1 MTAIAE
7 RVHTR
12 QDEIALIES
21 RIVELPDEAI
31 VEVTLEDGRKL
42 KGLVTVRPTI
52 QTFRDADG
60 REGCSRGGALGHPS
74 TCPEPLD
81 AVRDRHA
88 TGRFA
93 GCATI
98 GFPSS

>member
-31 VEVTLEDGRKL
+31 VEIALDDGRRL
-42 KGLVTVRPTI
+42 KGVVSTRPSL
-52 QTFRDADG
+52 QAFRNRQG
-60 REGCSRGGALGHPS
+60 EEGMNALLRIDDLAQ
-74 TCPEPLD
+74 PEQAHYLWLD
-81 AVRDRHA
+81 EITEIVHLGSA
-88 TGRFA
+88 
-93 GCATI
+93 
-98 GFPSS
+98 

>member
-31 VEVTLEDGRKL
+31 VEIILDDGRRL
-42 KGLVTVRPTI
+42 KGVVTVRPTI
-52 QTFRDADG
+52 QTFRDA
-60 REGCSRGGALGHPS
+60 EGQEGVNALLR
-74 TCPEPLD
+74 LD
-81 AVRDRHA
+81 DLEQPGYSHQVWLDRISDIFH
-88 TGRFA
+88 
-93 GCATI
+93 I
-98 GFPSS
+98 GSN

>member
-31 VEVTLEDGRKL
+31 VEITLDDGRKL
-42 KGLVTVRPTI
+42 KGVVTVRPTI
-52 QTFRDADG
+52 QTFRDTEG
-60 REGCSRGGALGHPS
+60 REGVNALLRLDDLEQPGHS
-74 TCPEPLD
+74 HQVWLD
-81 AVRDRHA
+81 EVREIFHMGSD
-88 TGRFA
+88 
-93 GCATI
+93 
-98 GFPSS
+98 

>member
-31 VEVTLEDGRKL
+31 VEITLDDGRKL
-42 KGLVTVRPTI
+42 KGLVTTRPTI
-52 QTFRDADG
+52 QTFRDAEG
-60 REGCSRGGALGHPS
+60 REGVNALLRLDDLEQPGHS
-74 TCPEPLD
+74 HQVWLD
-81 AVRDRHA
+81 QVSEIFHMGSD
-88 TGRFA
+88 
-93 GCATI
+93 
-98 GFPSS
+98 

>member
-31 VEVTLEDGRKL
+31 VEILLDDGRRL
-42 KGLVTVRPTI
+42 KGVVTVRPTI
-52 QTFRDADG
+52 QTFRDA
-60 REGCSRGGALGHPS
+60 EGQEGVNALLR
-74 TCPEPLD
+74 LD
-81 AVRDRHA
+81 DLEQPGYSHQVWLDRISDIFH
-88 TGRFA
+88 
-93 GCATI
+93 I
-98 GFPSS
+98 GSN